1 MLLQAGGYETHQAY
15 DGLEAIEAAA
25 RLRPDAV
32 LLDIG
37 LPKLNGYE
45 VCRRIREQPWGK
57 DLLLV
62 ALTGWGTEEDRNR
75 IQGGRFQRPPGQA
88 RGLRRPHTGACLSAR
103 PNRRSG
109 GQLTAVVAYRNP
121 AAHPIPVL
129 PPSHGRVSGI
139 DWDRRRGS
147 SALDHWV
154 RVSLSTVRSSAIAA
168 SAISTDGAS
177 GAAATTAPSSK
188 SPSMT
193 RCGPSVTPWIGS
205 TPNCASSAAHERVPA
220 KAIVGTS
227 AAQVPVELSPIQ
239 EVGEGQLREGR
250 QAAVS
255 IPPSSVDRLRQP
267 PSSGKRCS
275 RPRATV
281 RTLPTE
287 DRIINLALHTITS
300 VSVTLLD
307 YPDQLLATRR
317 VR

>member
-1 MLLQAGGYETHQAY
+1 MFAQVDTSLERSRDGLGIGLTLVKTLVEMHGGTVEAHSDGLGRGSEFIVRLPVAAETTEPPSRKPVAAPAATAGLRILIVDDNEDGAESLAMLLQARRLRNAQ
-15 DGLEAIEAAA
+15 GLRRPRGHRSRRASASRCRAA
-25 RLRPDAV
+25 RHRPAEVERLRSVSPHPGTAV
-32 LLDIG
+32 GERHAARGAHRLG
-37 LPKLNGYE
+37 HGGRP
-45 VCRRIREQPWGK
+45 QS
-57 DLLLV
+57 
-62 ALTGWGTEEDRNR
+62 

-103 PNRRSG
+103 PNRRPG

-205 TPNCASSAAHERVPA
+205 TPNCASSAAHERV
-220 KAIVGTS
+220 
-227 AAQVPVELSPIQ
+227 
-239 EVGEGQLREGR
+239 RR
-250 QAAVS
+250 
-255 IPPSSVDRLRQP
+255 
-267 PSSGKRCS
+267 KR
-275 RPRATV
+275 
-281 RTLPTE
+281 
-287 DRIINLALHTITS
+287 
-300 VSVTLLD
+300 
-307 YPDQLLATRR
+307 
-317 VR
+317 